1 MWGVGRARSP
11 SYAAVKGGVI
21 MLADCLSRVV
31 GKDNIRVNVISPGVT
46 ETALYDSHF
55 YDAKGEAHTLNEEEK
70 RNFMGG
76 FAKQTALGRVGVPED
91 IANMALFLASDESA
105 QITGGVFLV
114 DGGRV

>member
-1 MWGVGRARSP
+1 
-11 SYAAVKGGVI
+11 
-21 MLADCLSRVV
+21 
-31 GKDNIRVNVISPGVT
+31 
-46 ETALYDSHF
+46 
-55 YDAKGEAHTLNEEEK
+55 
-70 RNFMGG
+70 MGG